1 MPTSTYTRYPV
12 DTERKDPGIGGKP
25 PLDRRPTGGGGN
37 GDDDEWKRMGKSG
50 PRELLQRY
58 RRMILF
64 ILAGDMMFFL
74 PLAVL
79 FFAHQGVGHLDPRS
93 QEFIGDW
100 HPVQLPPILFL
111 NTAVLILSS
120 LTVEIAR
127 RRIFNELDVV
137 EEWLG
142 LGRPALKR
150 ALPWLAA
157 TLFLGILFVAG
168 QWTAWRQLTA
178 QGFAFDHFA
187 TPATYFFYIITGI
200 HAAHLA
206 VGMIALIACL
216 AGLTALRK
224 VEYRQIAVDS
234 LGWYWH
240 TMGVLWIALFGL
252 LALG

>member
-25 PLDRRPTGGGGN
+25 PLDRRPTGGGGS
-37 GDDDEWKRMGKSG
+37 GDDDEWKKMGKSG

-58 RRMILF
+58 RRMIFF

-79 FFAHQGVGHLDPRS
+79 FFAHQGVGHLDVRS

-100 HPVQLPPILFL
+100 HPIQLPPILFL

-120 LTVEIAR
+120 LTIEMAR
-127 RRIFNELDVV
+127 RRIFHELDVV

-150 ALPWLAA
+150 ALPWLGA
-157 TLFLGILFVAG
+157 TLILGILFVAG

-200 HAAHLA
+200 HALHLTI
-206 VGMIALIACL
+206 GMLALTACL
-216 AGLTALRK
+216 AGLAALQK
-224 VEYRQIAVDS
+224 VEYRQIAVDCLS
-234 LGWYWH
+234 WYWH
-240 TMGVLWIALFGL
+240 TMGILWIALFGL